1 MNKRMQE
8 AYATK
13 AKVIRAV
20 AHPIRLAVLDLLTN
34 GEQCVCD
41 IVAHV
46 GAERSNVSRH
56 LAVMLRAGVLDSR
69 KEGLRVMYSLR
80 TPCLAECLDC
90 AARAIAQNMKGR
102 RTAGRSA

>member
-1 MNKRMQE
+1 MNERMQE

-20 AHPIRLAVLDLLTN
+20 AHPIRLAALDMLSG
-34 GEQCVCD
+34 GERCVCD

-56 LAVMLRAGVLDSR
+56 LAVMLRAGVLESR
-69 KEGLRVMYSLR
+69 KEGLRMMYSLR

-90 AARAIAQNMKGR
+90 AARAIRQNMR
-102 RTAGRSA
+102 RCRTARQRA